1 MPEEKVIRNSA
12 RGLDTIF
19 SEEYVGTVVEIN
31 LMVFAMPNKSWDYVE
46 YELCFVDWDYYWRD
60 FVEAAISDYLNPR
73 FHLFISAII

>member
-46 YELCFVDWDYYWRD
+46 YELCFVD
-60 FVEAAISDYLNPR
+60 
-73 FHLFISAII
+73 